1 MSYRYTSSSYKYS
14 STGEEDSSSVRRS
27 SFRSRASIDDENL
40 MSSVSRST
48 RITRTLISGS
58 DEPATTTS
66 TISTT
71 RRRLTSDD
79 DDFGLS
85 RRSFDDDSISRF
97 SRQLAEEASDE
108 AFSSK
113 RTKVEME
120 GGITG
125 YSTRSSK
132 ITHID
137 SGEVKSF
144 ETSSKQSYS
153 STFGSEGG
161 DLQMLEDSSPVGSIY
176 VTILDYK
183 PLTTDEDGLV
193 LKEGD
198 EVKVLETGKPRKW
211 KVFKMST
218 GQSGWVGSY
227 CLEKTAGAV
236 ATTERVTSMQEKK
249 ISEVY
254 LTRKETLVKELV
266 ETEEDFARDMLY
278 VVNNYMKE
286 MDNPAMPKRLREFK
300 DQLFCNFKDICDFH
314 NDQLITGIKFNAREP
329 TKLGTTLLRM
339 ERDFDKHVK
348 YVEQEHKAQ
357 QLLKDEPELREY
369 LERFSKKIG
378 DEKTIQEHLKLPLQ
392 RINDYQLI
400 LKELIKCNAKAGEDF
415 NDLQRALDFMQA
427 IPQRSVDLDYIN
439 RMEGYSGN
447 IQKFGRIL
455 KEGKVLVT
463 DLKGRIQE
471 RHAFLFRGGRL
482 CLTEVQFRGVSQKEI
497 YIMKSIIK
505 TTGTTVS
512 EEAGNLKLT
521 STSEGPI
528 IMKVDDKEEWSKQL
542 QASTVKSEV
551 VEKMT
556 ADEELRVKEEEVSTR
571 IEITQE
577 DDANRTTTT
586 GVSDLEPR
594 GTSPTS
600 GEKPKFVQTLRGIST
615 HRNDTATL
623 ECIIESEPAPQLKWL
638 KNNVPVRKGP
648 RITQFSDSKTGR
660 HSLTISNAQP
670 EDAAMYTI
678 VASNPSGTTSCS
690 APFNVRTASGRPDS
704 RPTSPGGTE
713 LPFAPVFKVKLK
725 DTELL
730 EGTSVRFELVVHGFP
745 TPEVAFYKD
754 GEPLQMDDRIRV
766 HYENKE
772 VFELIIDHVTEQDS
786 AVYSCVAMNSE
797 GCDSTA
803 GCITVTKSK
812 VLFQGLTEDGNAGDK
827 STTPQPTVSPAF
839 TWFKDGKEFEASERF
854 QVAFNDDEDTLALV
868 FQHVKPEDAGIYTCV
883 ASTYS
888 GKISCSAELTV
899 QGAVNYKEPSAP
911 TIEANIE
918 DVEVSEGASA
928 MLELKITGWPKPR
941 IVWTKGEKLIESGY
955 GGKYKFLFED
965 DESMTLVIRSVTKED
980 AGKYD
985 IVAENELGSAST
997 HCNLHV
1003 KCPPKFKKELKDASV
1018 MTETPLKLDVEV
1030 EGLPEPD
1037 VKWYKDGQQ
1046 VFNTERVKLVHQV
1059 DSASYALVVDKAK
1072 VDDAGSYTCVISN
1085 PLGSQSGHAAVTV
1098 NSAPKIIKKLE
1109 SYEATITETVKLS
1122 TKIAGVP
1129 KPKVEWLKN
1138 GQAVL
1143 IDGKKYVASEDE
1155 TNVFSL
1161 TIDCCGP
1168 DDVGSYTVVVTND
1181 YGKAEDS
1188 AQLTIKIKPKFTR
1201 GLKEK
1206 ELVESEVDIE
1216 LTVVVEAQPEPTV
1229 QWWHDGVLIK
1239 DSNLY
1244 VTKAMTEN
1252 GQYTLVIKQAVAE
1265 AGGTIKCT
1273 AENKHGKANTEAKVT
1288 VNAKP
1293 KITEGLK
1300 NQSVVTGADATFT
1313 IKYAGAPKPEATWMK
1328 DGAEIKVDGSHYR
1341 VSEAEAQYTLVIKDC
1356 KDDDKGLYKAVI
1368 ENKYGRDESSAEL
1381 KVVVTM
1387 CDEVPPIFVRELEN
1401 VSVNESER
1409 AEFIAECK
1417 SLPEA
1422 NVRWKRGEMVVA
1434 DHARYEVS
1442 SDGGV
1447 HKLVI
1452 KEATEEDVGI
1462 YSIEASNP
1470 AGSAHSE
1477 AKLTVY
1483 APPKFI
1489 DSLKDIFAVE
1499 GESVSFSV
1507 VVAGSPDPEILWKHN
1522 EEAVQISSEIQGRE
1536 NGQVKVL
1543 IIDGVTKDH
1552 IGNYV
1557 CVAKNPYGQSSSQAT
1572 LTIQDKPRFLQ
1583 KPENAILRKRENA
1596 IFRAK
1601 ITGYPEPAVTWSKS
1615 GVEVNSD
1622 DKILLTAV
1630 DGIYSLNIQDLG
1642 DDDVASYT
1650 CSAKNE
1656 HGEVSESADLT
1667 LIASSESS
1675 EKAAPSFLRKP
1686 QDVVTM
1692 EGEDVRIYARVIGQP
1707 EPEVRWVKTVK
1718 DLGSSLKIDNERCQQ
1733 DGDMFTLFI
1742 NKCSRDDEAS
1752 YTCVAT
1758 NPQGSV
1764 QESASLTILL
1774 PQAPTIEHIEDQK
1787 CCIGERVRFSVIVQ
1801 GVPTPSVKWF
1811 RNDSTVEETDN
1822 VTIAS
1827 FDKAHSLT
1835 IKEVTILDFAMYT
1848 IHAENSAGEANAS
1861 AVLLEKVI
1869 AKPLRTGV
1877 SLEQLSPLEVQPGE
1891 SIVLKTKVSIN
1902 DDGSLPEIK
1911 WFKNDEPITSNRVE
1925 IEAHPDGSIL
1935 LKVAFSEANDEGV
1948 YTVKARN
1955 EHGVAEASAPVK
1967 VFSTCTKVIKP
1978 PTFAQGLKPSKF
1990 VEGGVGRLDAK
2001 LNPNDDGSMPDVE
2014 WLKNGNPLTEA
2025 DGVRFIKNPDG
2036 TVALEIPKCKP
2047 EDAGKY
2053 TLRVKNPD
2061 GGIAESSAPVE
2072 VSRNV
2077 PVFEI
2082 QLKGLNL
2089 TEGDELKLVCKVNS
2103 DTAITAKWFRDGVE
2117 VAPDPLV
2124 ATKIEPDGSVLLTIA
2139 SCIPGDAG
2147 KYRCEVTNQTGTSSS
2162 EANVSVKALKREK
2175 PIIIDGLKATAFDED
2190 KPGKVEAKVGGFP
2203 KPDVHWLK
2211 DGKPIT
2217 DPRIKIE
2224 TKPDGT
2230 TILAIDKVKP
2240 EDAGEYSI
2248 VAKNDQGENKSSA
2261 PVTVNKKPSFLK
2273 PLEACT
2279 VHTSETAKLTSKVV
2293 GLPKPKIEW
2302 LKDGKPI
2309 KPDGNR
2315 IVAAE
2320 DDEGNCNLTIKDA
2333 TPADAGNYAIK
2344 ATNPSGEMK
2353 SEVPV
2358 EIIDD
2363 KAPTFLSPLKDQN
2376 VPEGGKLVLEAR
2388 VTGSTALK
2396 IKWFHKGKPI
2406 TEADDASTSFNGET
2420 ARLEIPKT
2428 AMAHAG
2434 EYECKLLSPAGEK
2447 SSKANVKV
2455 LRPPK
2460 FIKPLLD
2467 TDVPLSMPLVLEC
2480 EVLCD
2485 DEPEVAWTFRGAPI
2499 HDGSKYTITKI
2510 NGRCKLFI
2518 ANPSINDCG
2527 EYQCSAKNAAGQDS
2541 TACKGTIKEP
2551 AAAADSGEPPSFL
2564 KKLTDQEVTVGSTA
2578 KLIACI
2584 AGKPEP
2590 DVEWYKD
2597 GSNVALT
2604 DRHSFER
2611 DRNGIIRLVIQ
2622 NLTERDFGEYRCEI
2636 SNPHGKADCS
2646 CKLSEDSTDFKHLKK
2661 DNEKPAWK
2669 KLNYQLSEKP
2679 KPGLKKPVESN
2690 VSDDDDEHSDTD
2702 DFGFERPTFDGEK
2715 PSVVKYLRPDTGV
2728 PPATDA
2734 PDIIRMTDYD
2744 CTLRWKPSV
2753 PKGPRIPVTYRVE
2766 MCDHP
2771 GGAWKPYASGIKDTT
2786 TDVKGLRPGQDYQF
2800 RVLVESKHGLSEPSV
2815 PVTAHRSKLVE
2826 KEDRPEKEFIPKDID
2841 LGHGLDKEGVAPY
2854 FVRKEEEVMF
2864 GVKGR
2869 PVSIE
2874 FWVYGLPHPQCTW
2887 FFKEQKIES
2896 GGRYEKLQDRNGQV
2910 LLCINRM
2917 QEDCEGVYTCKALN
2931 EHGEATKSIQVKLAE
2946 EPQFTK
2952 RLEYTTVLLRKSGVL
2967 SCRCI
2972 GKPYPHIRWY
2982 KDWQP
2987 IATSGR
2993 IQISWEEPDLCTM
3006 KLDDSIMRDA
3016 GLYSCKATNI
3026 AGDATC
3032 SATVI
3037 IEEEEE
3043 LYDLSTYKAPR
3054 VVRSKTKPLSDY
3066 YDLGDELGRGTQGIT
3081 YHAVARATGNSY
3093 AAKVMKHTD
3102 PQFRTWMKNEM
3113 DMMNQLAHPKLCR
3126 MWDVFESQDSMTLIM
3141 DLCGGGELLS
3151 NIIHRGGVTEGQI
3164 ANFIRQTLQ
3173 GLDYMHQRGIAHLGL
3188 TLGDLLV
3195 ARVNADDIKISDF
3208 SLATRIHNDRNFI
3221 QEYGHPEYVAPELAK
3236 KEPATLASDMWSV
3249 GVITYILLSGVS
3261 PFLGEHDRETLSNI
3275 KDGKMNF
3282 LPEGFDGVSD
3292 DARDF
3297 VAKLMVF
3304 EPDGRLN
3311 VKQAL
3316 NHPWLKMADL
3326 PDRGPK
3332 LSNLERLLDYQ
3343 EKWRKWYANAN
3354 CRTCFR
3360 RRTLESCFYDPS
3372 KMIYPPGEP
3381 SMFPETPARK
3391 QHVVPSFDN
3400 DRKKR
3405 GYDTENFKNESNYAQ
3420 GPDTYLLQ
3428 LRDTDFPLRLRQYM
3442 KVGVARSP
3450 SLAESLRGQHWGG
3463 SDIFARGQ
3471 EREHIY
3477 PQVVIRERRK
3487 FYDMM
3492 DEEIDD
3498 EKKGGDDH
3506 KSIMLRLNKEV
3517 GAVGYI
3523 KNETDAVRNNAWR
3536 FRGVTREQAIGTLP
3550 FFREKIDDA
3559 VIMDNNNV
3567 SFHAVAVGIPA
3578 PQFTWFRNDCPLI
3591 PTSRIKIDTNE
3602 AAGISTLTLAPGMA
3616 YDAGVFKCVA
3626 RNASGTAVCRA
3637 RLRIGDI
3644 PGRPAAPRVV
3654 QATARQMYIE
3664 WNAPR
3669 QENNAR
3675 TLYFTLEYKLATAA
3689 EWTKIPEKI
3698 TNEFYILEDLI
3709 PATKYEFRV
3718 IATNLFGNSVT
3729 SDASKSVATEAA
3741 DSTNKIKLSPTHSYQ
3756 QVQTTDIAVGSAPVH
3771 DYSREQNPIELKTSD
3786 IKNDYNFSAELCSG
3800 RFSVVMSGTVKANNR
3815 LIAVKAVKNGR
3826 HEYDMLKG
3834 LVHRNIVYLED
3845 AYQAGDVTML
3855 VMERLSMNILAFL
3868 TLRNTYSED
3877 QVSRIMKQV
3886 FDALE
3891 YLHFKGLVYCNVEP
3905 DSVCVTDGQS
3915 CIVKLVDFG
3924 STHAVPKE
3932 GARIVVD
3939 CEPEYMAP
3947 EVVHGEL
3954 VTYAADVWSAGVLM
3968 YILLSG
3974 LSPFLGQ
3981 TEAETRE
3988 NVTMVRFH
3996 FEHIYHECSS
4006 EATKFLIQVFKKCP
4020 MKRATIE
4027 ECYENR
4033 WMLPSEYMLRKR
4045 EACVFKSEK
4054 LTKFA
4059 QSYERA
4065 KRNRDNACQMLS
4077 SFGLNR
4083 ITSPEA

>member
-586 GVSDLEPR
+586 GGTESLRSGSITSVDDELLSVASNLELDADIVVSTAVSDLEPR

-1381 KVVVTM
+1381 KVV
-1387 CDEVPPIFVRELEN
+1387 
-1401 VSVNESER
+1401 
-1409 AEFIAECK
+1409 A
-1417 SLPEA
+1417 
-1422 NVRWKRGEMVVA
+1422 
-1434 DHARYEVS
+1434 
-1442 SDGGV
+1442 
-1447 HKLVI
+1447 
-1452 KEATEEDVGI
+1452 
-1462 YSIEASNP
+1462 
-1470 AGSAHSE
+1470 
-1477 AKLTVY
+1477 
-1483 APPKFI
+1483 
-1489 DSLKDIFAVE
+1489 
-1499 GESVSFSV
+1499 
-1507 VVAGSPDPEILWKHN
+1507 
-1522 EEAVQISSEIQGRE
+1522 
-1536 NGQVKVL
+1536 
-1543 IIDGVTKDH
+1543 
-1552 IGNYV
+1552 
-1557 CVAKNPYGQSSSQAT
+1557 
-1572 LTIQDKPRFLQ
+1572 
-1583 KPENAILRKRENA
+1583 
-1596 IFRAK
+1596 
-1601 ITGYPEPAVTWSKS
+1601 
-1615 GVEVNSD
+1615 
-1622 DKILLTAV
+1622 
-1630 DGIYSLNIQDLG
+1630 
-1642 DDDVASYT
+1642 
-1650 CSAKNE
+1650 
-1656 HGEVSESADLT
+1656 
-1667 LIASSESS
+1667 
-1675 EKAAPSFLRKP
+1675 
-1686 QDVVTM
+1686 
-1692 EGEDVRIYARVIGQP
+1692 
-1707 EPEVRWVKTVK
+1707 
-1718 DLGSSLKIDNERCQQ
+1718 
-1733 DGDMFTLFI
+1733 
-1742 NKCSRDDEAS
+1742 
-1752 YTCVAT
+1752 
-1758 NPQGSV
+1758 
-1764 QESASLTILL
+1764 
-1774 PQAPTIEHIEDQK
+1774 
-1787 CCIGERVRFSVIVQ
+1787 
-1801 GVPTPSVKWF
+1801 
-1811 RNDSTVEETDN
+1811 
-1822 VTIAS
+1822 
-1827 FDKAHSLT
+1827 
-1835 IKEVTILDFAMYT
+1835 
-1848 IHAENSAGEANAS
+1848 
-1861 AVLLEKVI
+1861 
-1869 AKPLRTGV
+1869 
-1877 SLEQLSPLEVQPGE
+1877 
-1891 SIVLKTKVSIN
+1891 
-1902 DDGSLPEIK
+1902 
-1911 WFKNDEPITSNRVE
+1911 
-1925 IEAHPDGSIL
+1925 
-1935 LKVAFSEANDEGV
+1935 
-1948 YTVKARN
+1948 
-1955 EHGVAEASAPVK
+1955 
-1967 VFSTCTKVIKP
+1967 KVIKP